1 MNKSEHGGGGV
12 GGQDRTE
19 IVTRLGTCV
28 CGGGKAGKLHPREPV
43 KFCAKN
49 LWKESGIMPPAAKLN
64 SANKEVI

>member
-28 CGGGKAGKLHPREPV
+28 CGERREKLHPREPV

-49 LWKESGIMPPAAKLN
+49 LWKESGIMPPDAKLN